1 MWKPSLYIERVA
13 KIISMVL
20 IPLII
25 FIGSCMIQQSINTAS
40 VRLEYVK
47 MAINILREKPSKE
60 EKTQP
65 SLRPWATKIIDK
77 YSEVSLTEDVR
88 KGLEDGNVIITS
100 AASTVEY
107 DSAGRINRITDPW
120 GSFLTYPM
128 IDNRQTKVPSTQKD
142 GR

>member
-1 MWKPSLYIERVA
+1 MWEPSLYTERIA

-25 FIGSCMIQQSINTAS
+25 LLGSCMIQQSINTAS

-47 MAINILREKPSKE
+47 MAINILREKPSME
-60 EKTQP
+60 GKTQL
-65 SLRPWATKIIDK
+65 LRPWAAKIIDK
-77 YSEVSLTEDVR
+77 YSEAPLNEAVL

-107 DSAGRINRITDPW
+107 DSAGRINRITNPL
-120 GSFLTYPM
+120 GSFLAYPM
-128 IDNRQTKVPSTQKD
+128 IDNR
-142 GR
+142 

>member
-1 MWKPSLYIERVA
+1 MWKPSLYIERIA

-25 FIGSCMIQQSINTAS
+25 FIGSYMIQQSINTAS

-65 SLRPWATKIIDK
+65 SLRHWATKIIDK
-77 YSEVSLTEDVR
+77 YSEVSLTEAER
-88 KGLEDGNVIITS
+88 KGLEDGDVIITS